1 MSRNMHKKMSR
12 GLISLVMDGMEN
24 GELTQLKT
32 VYDELWRDARTMV
45 RDMNRSIKSVFLV
58 GFFML
63 WGAFMQFLSAHQVYM
78 KILGG
83 STRWL
88 DQFYLYGISLG
99 VVVMVV
105 GGIVTLRSYYELKK
119 RYARLSEL
127 EKTLEA

>member
-1 MSRNMHKKMSR
+1 M
-12 GLISLVMDGMEN
+12 GDE
-24 GELTQLKT
+24 ELAQLKI
-32 VYDELWRDARTMV
+32 VYDELWSDARTMV
-45 RDMNRSIKSVFLV
+45 KDMNRSIRSVYLS

-63 WGAFMQFLSAHQVYM
+63 VMACMQALSAHQVYM

-88 DQFYLYGISLG
+88 DQFYLYAISLG
-99 VVVMVV
+99 VVIMVV
-105 GGIVTLRSYYELKK
+105 GGIYTLRSYYELKN

>member
-1 MSRNMHKKMSR
+1 
-12 GLISLVMDGMEN
+12 MEN
-24 GELTQLKT
+24 GELAQLKV

-45 RDMNRSIKSVFLV
+45 RDMNRSIKAVYLS

-63 WGAFMQFLSAHQVYM
+63 LTAVMQALSAHQVYM

-88 DQFYLYGISLG
+88 DQFYLYSISLG
-99 VVVMVV
+99 VVVMMV
-105 GGIVTLRSYYELKK
+105 GGFWTLRSYNELKN

-127 EKTLEA
+127 EKTLED

>member
-1 MSRNMHKKMSR
+1 LTGS
-12 GLISLVMDGMEN
+12 LIPKVIGGMEN
-24 GELTQLKT
+24 GELTQLKE

-63 WGAFMQFLSAHQVYM
+63 WGAFMQFLSAHQIYM

-88 DQFYLYGISLG
+88 DYFYLYAISLG
-99 VVVMVV
+99 VVVMIV
-105 GGIVTLRSYYELKK
+105 GGVWTLRSYNELKK
-119 RYARLSEL
+119 RYANLIDL
-127 EKTLEA
+127 EKTLEE

>member
-1 MSRNMHKKMSR
+1 
-12 GLISLVMDGMEN
+12 LEDE
-24 GELTQLKT
+24 ELTPLKT

-45 RDMNRSIKSVFLV
+45 RDMNRTITSVFFV

-63 WGAFMQFLSAHQVYM
+63 WGAVMQSLSAHQVYM

-88 DQFYLYGISLG
+88 DQFYLYAISL

-105 GGIVTLRSYYELKK
+105 GGIVTLRSYSELKK

-127 EKTLEA
+127 EKTLGD

>member
-1 MSRNMHKKMSR
+1 
-12 GLISLVMDGMEN
+12 MEN
-24 GELTQLKT
+24 GELTQLKV

-45 RDMNRSIKSVFLV
+45 RDMNRTIRSVFLV

-63 WGAFMQFLSAHQVYM
+63 WGAVMQSLSAHQIYM

-88 DQFYLYGISLG
+88 DQFYLYAISF
-99 VVVMVV
+99 VVVMVA
-105 GGIVTLRSYYELKK
+105 GGIGTLRAYSELKR

-127 EKTLEA
+127 EKTLED

>member
-1 MSRNMHKKMSR
+1 M
-12 GLISLVMDGMEN
+12 GDE
-24 GELTQLKT
+24 ELAQLKT
-32 VYDELWRDARTMV
+32 VYDELWSDARTMV
-45 RDMNRSIKSVFLV
+45 KDMNRSIRSVYLS

-63 WGAFMQFLSAHQVYM
+63 LMACMQALSAHQVYM

-88 DQFYLYGISLG
+88 DQFYLYAISLG

-105 GGIVTLRSYYELKK
+105 GGIYTLRAYYELKN

>member
-1 MSRNMHKKMSR
+1 MTR
-12 GLISLVMDGMEN
+12 GLISKVNEGLEN
-24 GELTQLKT
+24 GELTQLKV

-45 RDMNRSIKSVFLV
+45 RDMNRSIRSVFLV

-63 WGAFMQFLSAHQVYM
+63 WGAVMQSLSAHQIYM

-88 DQFYLYGISLG
+88 DQFYLYAISLG
-99 VVVMVV
+99 VVVMIV
-105 GGIVTLRSYYELKK
+105 GGIVTLRSYSELKK

-127 EKTLEA
+127 EKTLED

>member
-1 MSRNMHKKMSR
+1 
-12 GLISLVMDGMEN
+12 MEN
-24 GELTQLKT
+24 GELSQLKV

-63 WGAFMQFLSAHQVYM
+63 WGAFTQSLSAHQIYM

-88 DQFYLYGISLG
+88 DYFYLYAISLG
-99 VVVMVV
+99 VLVMIV
-105 GGIVTLRSYYELKK
+105 GGIFTLRSYNELKK
-119 RYARLSEL
+119 RYANLIDL
-127 EKTLEA
+127 EKTLEE

>member
-1 MSRNMHKKMSR
+1 MTRS
-12 GLISLVMDGMEN
+12 LIPKVIRSMEN
-24 GELTQLKT
+24 GELTQLKE

-63 WGAFMQFLSAHQVYM
+63 WGAFMQSLSAHQVYM

-88 DQFYLYGISLG
+88 DQFYLYAISLG

-105 GGIVTLRSYYELKK
+105 GGIYTLRAYYELKN

-127 EKTLEA
+127 EKTLED